1 MAFLA
6 NLWSKQPATPTP
18 APAVEVPGAAG
29 PASKQQ
35 APANPGANPSAMTTP
50 ATGAPAAPGPIPE
63 LDGFRDLFKPKAV
76 DPNAPKRPTLADPI
90 LAPLDPA
97 AFQQQVQNANF
108 AASIPKDILT
118 KAAAGDADALAAAI
132 NHAAQSGFAAA
143 TQLSHGLVEHG
154 ARTAAERGNADLDVR
169 MRNQQIRMHN
179 PDNPVLRDPAVAPV
193 VGAIKSQIAQQNPS
207 MSAEQV
213 TQAAEQ
219 YFQNMAVA
227 LTKPTPEQTAATV
240 ADKSKSNF
248 RFLLE
253 N

>member
-6 NLWSKQPATPTP
+6 NLWSKQPATPA
-18 APAVEVPGAAG
+18 APANVEVPGAAG

-35 APANPGANPSAMTTP
+35 APANPGASPTVTAVP
-50 ATGAPAAPGPIPE
+50 AVGASPAAGPVPE
-63 LDGFRDLFKPKAV
+63 LAGFHDLFKPKAV

-90 LAPLDPA
+90 LTPLDPT
-97 AFQQQVQNANF
+97 AFQQHVQNANF
-108 AASIPKDILT
+108 AAAIPREVLA

-154 ARTAAERGNADLDVR
+154 ARTAAERLDSNLDVR

-213 TQAAEQ
+213 AQTAEQ

-227 LTKPTPEQTAATV
+227 LTKPTPAQDAAKVAEQG
-240 ADKSKSNF
+240 KSNF

-253 N
+253 

>member
-1 MAFLA
+1 MGFLP

-18 APAVEVPGAAG
+18 APVVEIPGAAG
-29 PASKQQ
+29 PASKQP
-35 APANPGANPSAMTTP
+35 APANPGANPAAMAIP
-50 ATGAPAAPGPIPE
+50 AVGAPPAPGPIPE
-63 LDGFRDLFKPKAV
+63 LAGFHDLFKPKAV

-97 AFQQQVQNANF
+97 AFQQHVNNANF
-108 AASIPKDILT
+108 SASIPADVLA
-118 KAAAGDADALAAAI
+118 KAAAGDATALAAAI
-132 NHAAQSGFAAA
+132 NHASQSAFAAG
-143 TQLSHGLVEHG
+143 TQLAHGLVEHG
-154 ARTAAERGNADLDVR
+154 ARTAAERGNQDLDVR

-193 VGAIKSQIAQQNPS
+193 VGAIKSQIAQQNPT

-213 TQAAEQ
+213 AQAAEQ

-227 LTKPTPEQTAATV
+227 LTKPTQEQTAAMA
-240 ADKSKSNF
+240 ADKDKSNF

-253 N
+253 